1 MPLTRFRS
9 RHPGAAARRLD
20 RIVPSS
26 GARIEASERHRMSS
40 SLPLHG
46 ATALVTGVSR
56 RRGIGFAVASR
67 LAGLGASLFIHHYRP
82 HDTDL
87 PWGGDDL
94 DAVRHELQAAL
105 APGASFGDLS
115 ADLRDPAAIDGL
127 IDAAR
132 ALTGRL
138 DILVCN
144 HAQSGGDGSILDMT
158 AETLDGFWAANTR
171 STLLLTKA
179 FAALHRLDGPSARP
193 GERIGRTEPFTE
205 PVGRVFWM
213 TSGQI
218 HGPMRGEVAYAA
230 SKAALAGVTKTVAA
244 ELLDLGIVLN
254 TIDPGPVNTGY
265 LDPETT
271 DRPLEEVQEW
281 IRTTPF
287 GRVGAPD
294 DPARLIAWLA
304 TDEGAWVVGQ
314 VLSSDG
320 GFALG

>member
-1 MPLTRFRS
+1 
-9 RHPGAAARRLD
+9 
-20 RIVPSS
+20 
-26 GARIEASERHRMSS
+26 
-40 SLPLHG
+40 
-46 ATALVTGVSR
+46 VTGVSR
-56 RRGIGFAVASR
+56 RRGIGFAVAHR
-67 LAGLGASLFIHHYRP
+67 FAALGADVFVHHYSA
-82 HDTDL
+82 HDAPQ

-94 DAVRHELQAAL
+94 DLVRAGLRDAL
-105 APGASFGDLS
+105 AEGASFGDID
-115 ADLRDPAAIDGL
+115 ADLRDPAAIDAVIG
-127 IDAAR
+127 AAR
-132 ALTGRL
+132 SLTGGL

-144 HAQSGGDGSILDMT
+144 HARSGGDGSILDKT

-171 STLLLTKA
+171 STLLLTRA
-179 FAALHRLDGPSARP
+179 FAALHRTEAPGARP
-193 GERIGRTEPFTE
+193 GERVERAEPFDE

-230 SKAALAGVTKTVAA
+230 SKAALAGITKTVAA

-271 DRPLEEVQEW
+271 DRPLEEIQEW

-287 GRVGAPD
+287 GRVGRPT
-294 DPARLIAWLA
+294 DPANLISWLA

-320 GFALG
+320 GFGLG